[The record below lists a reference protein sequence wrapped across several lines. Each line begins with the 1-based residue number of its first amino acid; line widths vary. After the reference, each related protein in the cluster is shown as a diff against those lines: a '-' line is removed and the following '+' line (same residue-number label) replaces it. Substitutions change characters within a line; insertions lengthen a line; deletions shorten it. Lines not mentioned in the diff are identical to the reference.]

1 MRTGYVIDSTIDLPP
16 ELLKKHGVRVVALKV
31 IWGEREF
38 LDRKTISGDEFFSNL
53 SGTELL
59 PRSSSPS
66 AGEFLNTYKEMLD
79 NGYEKIISLHIS
91 SKLSGTIQ
99 AARMAADMTQGRV
112 TVFDSRSVSAGAGFK
127 LLEMIKLSNGGG
139 TMQEIEDVVNEKYTK
154 PEIYFVVEDIDYLYK
169 GGRIGKAKKIIGTLL
184 DVKPLLAVKDGE
196 IVAVDRIMGGKN
208 VNERMERIFKAWKR
222 SRKDLKYVAAIYSN
236 SKERILPIVAL
247 SKKYFPSVEPIITQI
262 SPVVG
267 CHAGPGLIAV
277 GCY

>member
-112 TVFDSRSVSAGAGFK
+112 TVFDSRSVSAGAGFPTA
-127 LLEMIKLSNGGG
+127 LS
-139 TMQEIEDVVNEKYTK
+139 
-154 PEIYFVVEDIDYLYK
+154 
-169 GGRIGKAKKIIGTLL
+169 GKA
-184 DVKPLLAVKDGE
+184 
-196 IVAVDRIMGGKN
+196 
-208 VNERMERIFKAWKR
+208 R
-222 SRKDLKYVAAIYSN
+222 S
-236 SKERILPIVAL
+236 
-247 SKKYFPSVEPIITQI
+247 
-262 SPVVG
+262 
-267 CHAGPGLIAV
+267 
-277 GCY
+277 

>member
-154 PEIYFVVEDIDYLYK
+154 PEIYFVVEDLDYLYK

-222 SRKDLKYVAAIYSN
+222 SRKDVKYVAAIYSN